1 MRRVA
6 TAAVHAGSMVDRDLY
21 LTLRVSEEERE
32 MLRALAERDGVS
44 ASDFVRLHIRRTY
57 REAFGDK
64 PAKKSRK

>member
-1 MRRVA
+1 
-6 TAAVHAGSMVDRDLY
+6 MVDRDLY